1 MTGTLDTIIDEI
13 EALEVSELGKL
24 AEAIKALIEDRK
36 EYPEIKI
43 GDLVETEVRKGVL
56 VRGTVIETT
65 KKRCTVKAGEV
76 EGEFKVS
83 TESIEVVFSA
93 PDGETHDE

>member
-43 GDLVETEVRKGVL
+43 GDLVETEVCKGVL